1 LSKAFTGRA
10 RDVDTV
16 RESGLLDFIEPG
28 DEFLAGRGGFINE
41 VISLLYGLK
50 YICLLIKEKGSNYQK
65 KRRKEV
71 E

>member
-16 RESGLLDFIEPG
+16 RESGLLYFIEPG
-28 DEFLAGRGGFINE
+28 DEFLADRGFINE

-71 E
+71 K